1 MTIGNYNGF
10 PTKELSTMYD
20 DMCKKMGELEGCIVS
35 FGEKLKEHG
44 ALDPHLEVHVN
55 IETGYYSF
63 HSDTPDDYW
72 YEMDNVLEDLANP
85 SSVNK
90 DYKLFVGECE
100 I

>member
-1 MTIGNYNGF
+1 MTGDYNGF
-10 PTKELSTMYD
+10 VTKELAVMYD
-20 DMCKKMGELEGCIVS
+20 DLCEKMSELEGYIVS
-35 FGEKLKEHG
+35 FGEKLKENG
-44 ALDPHLEVHVN
+44 VLDHNLEVHVN